1 MSNAL
6 RVYVV
11 DDEPLAIDRLLRLLK
26 DAQVSI
32 AGSTT
37 DPAEAVEFLS
47 RNRVDALFLDIQMPE
62 MNGFELLAR
71 LPDQPL
77 VIFTTAY
84 DQYALKAFEVNSI
97 DFLLKPVDPEQ
108 LRRALHKLER
118 LCGGAKPQWM
128 QQPELSGLL
137 RDLAASL
144 RPPRSDYPARVASKV
159 GEHVRL
165 LELDGI
171 AYFFARDKLTYAMC
185 GGRAQVVDHTI
196 AELEQKLDPKRF
208 VRIHRST
215 LINLDWVQELHTRFG
230 GQVAVRLKDEK
241 QTQLAVSRDRL
252 RALKDLLEL

>member
-1 MSNAL
+1 MSEAL
-6 RVYVV
+6 RVYLV

-26 DAQVSI
+26 DAHVSI

-37 DPAEAVEFLS
+37 DPAEAVAFLS
-47 RNRVDALFLDIQMPE
+47 RNTVDALFLDIQMPE
-62 MNGFELLAR
+62 MNGFDLLSR

-118 LCGGAKPQWM
+118 LCGGSKPQWM
-128 QQPELSGLL
+128 QQPELSTFL
-137 RDLAASL
+137 RELAASL
-144 RPPRSDYPARVASKV
+144 HPRRSDYPARIASKV

-165 LELDGI
+165 LEMADV

-185 GGRAQVVDHTI
+185 GGRAHVVDHTI
-196 AELEQKLDPKRF
+196 AELEEKLDPRRF

-215 LINLDWVQELHTRFG
+215 LINLDWVRELHSRFG

-241 QTQLAVSRDRL
+241 QTQLTVSRDRL